1 MSLRNPRLPHR
12 YQQLGRMS
20 LITPDF
26 GLLVWMTLIF
36 GIVFFILAKFGFPMI
51 TGMVDDRADRISK
64 AISQAKEAEQRM
76 QDLAKE
82 QQSLLEEAR
91 KERNEMLR
99 EASATREQ
107 MIQQAKADA
116 QAEADKIVASSRLE
130 IAAEKEN
137 ALRAVRAEMAEL
149 AMRIAAKV
157 IRKDLES
164 DAAQLQY
171 IDRLIGEMSSDKTA
185 DRQNS

>member
-1 MSLRNPRLPHR
+1 
-12 YQQLGRMS
+12 MS

-82 QQSLLEEAR
+82 QQRLLEEAR
-91 KERNEMLR
+91 KERNDMLK
-99 EASATREQ
+99 EASATGAQ
-107 MIQQAKADA
+107 LIQQAKADA
-116 QAEADKIVASSRLE
+116 QAEADKIIARTKEE
-130 IAAEKEN
+130 IAAERES
-137 ALRAVRAEMAEL
+137 ALRAVRSEVAEL
-149 AMRIAAKV
+149 SMRIAEKV
-157 IRKDLES
+157 IRKNLEG
-164 DAAQLQY
+164 DAAQSQY
-171 IDRLIGEMSSDKTA
+171 IDRLIEEMSSDKTE
-185 DRQNS
+185 RTNS

>member
-1 MSLRNPRLPHR
+1 
-12 YQQLGRMS
+12 MS

-82 QQSLLEEAR
+82 QQRLLEEAR
-91 KERNEMLR
+91 KERNDMLK
-99 EASATREQ
+99 EASATGAQ
-107 MIQQAKADA
+107 LIQQAKADA
-116 QAEADKIVASSRLE
+116 QAEADKIIARTKEE
-130 IAAEKEN
+130 IAAERES
-137 ALRAVRAEMAEL
+137 ALRAVRSEVAEL
-149 AMRIAAKV
+149 SMRIAEKV
-157 IRKDLES
+157 IRKDLEG
-164 DAAQLQY
+164 DAAQSQY
-171 IDRLIGEMSSDKTA
+171 IDRLIEEMSSDKTE
-185 DRQNS
+185 RTNS

>member
-1 MSLRNPRLPHR
+1 
-12 YQQLGRMS
+12 MS

-82 QQSLLEEAR
+82 QQKLIDETR
-91 KERNEMLR
+91 KERNEMLK
-99 EASATREQ
+99 EAAAARQ
-107 MIQQAKADA
+107 QLIQQAKEDA
-116 QAEADKIVASSRLE
+116 QSEADKILAKARVE
-130 IAAEKEN
+130 IAAEKES
-137 ALRAVRAEMAEL
+137 ALREVRAEVADL
-149 AMRIAAKV
+149 SMRIAEKV
-157 IRKDLES
+157 VRKSLDGDE
-164 DAAQLQY
+164 AQSQY
-171 IDRLIGEMSSDKTA
+171 IDRLIDEMSSK
-185 DRQNS
+185 